1 MPQVYIVA
9 ALPILMPKFPDALNS
24 VLPIYILVIM
34 LRQFFDNGE
43 AGIRIVGSTNFTFD
57 ATIGS
62 SSDEGEGYVG
72 SLDGQQ
78 PVEVVV
84 ESSTSV
90 IFEDMSVRSTNG
102 EISFGRPHPR

>member
-1 MPQVYIVA
+1 
-9 ALPILMPKFPDALNS
+9 
-24 VLPIYILVIM
+24 M

-62 SSDEGEGYVG
+62 SNDEGEGYVG

-102 EISFGRPHPR
+102 EISFGRPHSCLPKVRCIFLQHNCWLFIGETRISE